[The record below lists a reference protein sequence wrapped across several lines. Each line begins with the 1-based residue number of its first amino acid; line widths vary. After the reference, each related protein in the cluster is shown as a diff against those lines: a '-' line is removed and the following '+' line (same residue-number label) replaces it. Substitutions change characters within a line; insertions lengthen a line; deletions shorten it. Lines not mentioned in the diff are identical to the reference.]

1 MTMWMVRAGSGGLL
15 FDSFMENNLV
25 AIGWNELGD
34 LERFE
39 DRAQLTD
46 KLQEVWP
53 DYHPQKATMAAGC
66 LYRLRTEIA
75 ENHYVLTYAPARR
88 KYAIGRVTGPY
99 KFDQSLA
106 ERYEDYFFHTRPVEW
121 LGEINRDDL
130 TTSSKNSLGAISTL
144 FLVPS
149 EVEKNVLNVHQG
161 IVPDEPE
168 KIDSEF
174 EDQALLEDIEARS
187 FEFTKDQIVRLEWD
201 KMQEL
206 VAGLLR
212 AMGYKTKVSP
222 AGPDRGKDIIAS
234 PDGFGFEDPRI
245 VVEVKHRTD
254 QIGADAI
261 RSFVG
266 GRHPNDKGLYVSTGG
281 FSKDARYE
289 ADRANIPVTLMGID
303 DLVESVIEYYERL
316 DMDTQRMLPLK
327 RFYWPIG

>member
-1 MTMWMVRAGSGGLL
+1 MTMWMVRAGAGGYL
-15 FDSFMENNLV
+15 FDSFMEDNLV
-25 AIGWNELGD
+25 AIGWSELGN
-34 LERFE
+34 LESFE
-39 DRAQLTD
+39 DRAQLTE
-46 KLQEVWP
+46 KIQEEWP
-53 DYHPQKATMAAGC
+53 DSRPQSARMAAGC

-75 ENHYVLTYAPARR
+75 ENDYVLTYDPARR

-99 KFDQSLA
+99 MFDQSMLKK
-106 ERYEDYFFHTRPVEW
+106 YGNYSNTRPVEW

-130 TTSSKNSLGAISTL
+130 TTSSKNSLGSISTL
-144 FLVPS
+144 FRVPP
-149 EVEKNVLNVHQG
+149 EAEKNVLNVHQG

-168 KIDSEF
+168 ETASEI

-187 FEFTKDQIVRLEWD
+187 FEFIKDQIVRLEWD
-201 KMQEL
+201 EMQEL

-212 AMGYKTKVSP
+212 SMGYKTKVSP